1 MLVLVADSNDAHNER
16 SLAERTNVKVVSTP
30 SIPNSKNPYLL
41 SAQESRALTKK
52 QDELK
57 GSLRVPR
64 RAAWDE
70 TTTRVE
76 LEKNERDSFL
86 EWRRG
91 LAE

>member
-1 MLVLVADSNDAHNER
+1 MMALVADSNAHNE
-16 SLAERTNVKVVSTP
+16 SSFAERTNVKVVSTP